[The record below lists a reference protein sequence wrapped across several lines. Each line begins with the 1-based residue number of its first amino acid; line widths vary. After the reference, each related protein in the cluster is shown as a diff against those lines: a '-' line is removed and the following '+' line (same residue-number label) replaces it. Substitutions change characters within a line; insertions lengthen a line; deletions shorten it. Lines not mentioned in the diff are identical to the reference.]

1 LLECINAVTGNL
13 DRRGGTLVGQG
24 IFDFA
29 AFGVKHGLFM
39 SEERSRIGGFKA
51 VNDGFPGGIL
61 ADEILTSG
69 EDQIRGLFVTGGNP
83 LMTMAN
89 AGRVKEALSEL
100 ELLVVTDIY
109 LNETASLAHYVL
121 PATSPLQRPDLPF
134 VFPLFLGIQS
144 IPYLAATERVVS
156 PEDEQRDEA
165 TIYAELARA
174 SGLGLFGSN
183 VFQAVLD
190 GLLWLDAKRNPGRP
204 PSLPQERLLSLIL
217 RLARSG
223 SFKELVGHPN
233 GKPREGARGGDFLG
247 KRVVTTDGLVHLA
260 PEPFLACREKLEAD
274 FAEELASGS
283 DHFRLITRRSHR
295 THNSWTQN
303 VVELMKK
310 SENQTN
316 FLYMHPEDAEQVGL
330 ADGDVADVTSSV
342 AALRVPIRLLPELMR
357 GTVALPHGWGHQE
370 AAGLSV
376 ASKLG
381 GVNVN
386 LLAADGPDNVEA
398 LSGMAQLTGIRV
410 QVAPAAAPID
420 PTSWS
425 GIGG

>member
-1 LLECINAVTGNL
+1 MVT
-13 DRRGGTLVGQG
+13 
-24 IFDFA
+24 
-29 AFGVKHGLFM
+29 K
-39 SEERSRIGGFKA
+39 
-51 VNDGFPGGIL
+51 
-61 ADEILTSG
+61 
-69 EDQIRGLFVTGGNP
+69 
-83 LMTMAN
+83 
-89 AGRVKEALSEL
+89 
-100 ELLVVTDIY
+100 
-109 LNETASLAHYVL
+109 
-121 PATSPLQRPDLPF
+121 
-134 VFPLFLGIQS
+134 
-144 IPYLAATERVVS
+144 
-156 PEDEQRDEA
+156 
-165 TIYAELARA
+165 
-174 SGLGLFGSN
+174 
-183 VFQAVLD
+183 
-190 GLLWLDAKRNPGRP
+190 
-204 PSLPQERLLSLIL
+204 
-217 RLARSG
+217 
-223 SFKELVGHPN
+223 
-233 GKPREGARGGDFLG
+233 
-247 KRVVTTDGLVHLA
+247 DGLVHLA
-260 PEPFLACREKLEAD
+260 PEPFLACTEKLEAD

-310 SENQTN
+310 SESQTN

-330 ADGDVADVTSSV
+330 SDGDVADVTSSV

-357 GTVALPHGWGHQE
+357 GTVALPHGWGHQD